1 MGTSFSDRFY
11 IAAPQGVAAKLS
23 SMLLAAQI
31 MPSGVVHTG
40 MEAVRAAQ
48 GGAMLLTTYR
58 LPDMTGEEL
67 GFAMEVLLSAG
78 ALDVYTL
85 PIGMK
90 KNRPGVMLNVLCRP
104 EKREEL
110 VRLLFLHTTTI
121 GVRETRHDRY
131 ILRREEETM
140 QTPFGPVRGK
150 SVEGYGVR
158 RSKPEYEDLRRIAL
172 EQGISLRQAREAIL
186 RKDEKA

>member
-1 MGTSFSDRFY
+1 MTDEIY
-11 IAAPQGVAAKLS
+11 ELS
-23 SMLLAAQI
+23 CNLD
-31 MPSGVVHTG
+31 
-40 MEAVRAAQ
+40 
-48 GGAMLLTTYR
+48 
-58 LPDMTGEEL
+58 DMTGEEL

-90 KNRPGVMLNVLCRP
+90 KNRPWVMLNVLCRP

-150 SVEGYGVR
+150 FVEGYGVR

>member
-1 MGTSFSDRFY
+1 MTDEIY
-11 IAAPQGVAAKLS
+11 ELS
-23 SMLLAAQI
+23 CNLD
-31 MPSGVVHTG
+31 
-40 MEAVRAAQ
+40 
-48 GGAMLLTTYR
+48 
-58 LPDMTGEEL
+58 DMTGEEL

-90 KNRPGVMLNVLCRP
+90 KNHPGVMLNVLCRP

-172 EQGISLRQAREAIL
+172 AQGISLRQAREAIL

>member
-1 MGTSFSDRFY
+1 MTDEIY
-11 IAAPQGVAAKLS
+11 ELS
-23 SMLLAAQI
+23 CNLD
-31 MPSGVVHTG
+31 
-40 MEAVRAAQ
+40 
-48 GGAMLLTTYR
+48 
-58 LPDMTGEEL
+58 DMTGEEL

-90 KNRPGVMLNVLCRP
+90 KNRPGVMLNVLCRL

-140 QTPFGPVRGK
+140 QTPFGPVRRK

>member
-1 MGTSFSDRFY
+1 MTDEIY
-11 IAAPQGVAAKLS
+11 ELS
-23 SMLLAAQI
+23 CNLD
-31 MPSGVVHTG
+31 
-40 MEAVRAAQ
+40 
-48 GGAMLLTTYR
+48 
-58 LPDMTGEEL
+58 DMTGEDI
-67 GFAMEVLLSAG
+67 GFAMEQLLAVG
-78 ALDVYTL
+78 APEVFTT
-85 PIGMK
+85 PIPMK

>member
-1 MGTSFSDRFY
+1 MTDEIY
-11 IAAPQGVAAKLS
+11 ELS
-23 SMLLAAQI
+23 CNLD
-31 MPSGVVHTG
+31 
-40 MEAVRAAQ
+40 
-48 GGAMLLTTYR
+48 
-58 LPDMTGEEL
+58 DMTGEEL

-90 KNRPGVMLNVLCRP
+90 KHRFGVMLNVLCRP

>member
-1 MGTSFSDRFY
+1 MTDEIY
-11 IAAPQGVAAKLS
+11 ELS
-23 SMLLAAQI
+23 CNLD
-31 MPSGVVHTG
+31 
-40 MEAVRAAQ
+40 
-48 GGAMLLTTYR
+48 
-58 LPDMTGEEL
+58 DMTGEEL

-90 KNRPGVMLNVLCRP
+90 KNRPGVMLNVLSRP

>member
-1 MGTSFSDRFY
+1 MTDEIY
-11 IAAPQGVAAKLS
+11 ELS
-23 SMLLAAQI
+23 CNLD
-31 MPSGVVHTG
+31 
-40 MEAVRAAQ
+40 
-48 GGAMLLTTYR
+48 
-58 LPDMTGEEL
+58 DMTGEEL

-104 EKREEL
+104 EKPEEL

>member
-1 MGTSFSDRFY
+1 MTDEIY
-11 IAAPQGVAAKLS
+11 ELS
-23 SMLLAAQI
+23 CNLD
-31 MPSGVVHTG
+31 
-40 MEAVRAAQ
+40 
-48 GGAMLLTTYR
+48 
-58 LPDMTGEEL
+58 DMTGEEL

-90 KNRPGVMLNVLCRP
+90 KNRPGVMLNVLCRL

-140 QTPFGPVRGK
+140 QTPFGPVHGK

>member
-1 MGTSFSDRFY
+1 MTDEIY
-11 IAAPQGVAAKLS
+11 ELS
-23 SMLLAAQI
+23 CNLD
-31 MPSGVVHTG
+31 
-40 MEAVRAAQ
+40 
-48 GGAMLLTTYR
+48 
-58 LPDMTGEEL
+58 DMTGEEL

-104 EKREEL
+104 HKREEL

-158 RSKPEYEDLRRIAL
+158 RSKPEYEELRRIAL

>member
-1 MGTSFSDRFY
+1 MTDEIY
-11 IAAPQGVAAKLS
+11 ELS
-23 SMLLAAQI
+23 CNLD
-31 MPSGVVHTG
+31 
-40 MEAVRAAQ
+40 
-48 GGAMLLTTYR
+48 
-58 LPDMTGEEL
+58 DMTGEEL

-110 VRLLFLHTTTI
+110 VRLLFLHTTPSGCRRPGTTVI
-121 GVRETRHDRY
+121 SSAGRKRLCRPPSAPFVRNPWRA
-131 ILRREEETM
+131 M
-140 QTPFGPVRGK
+140 GSGAA
-150 SVEGYGVR
+150 S
-158 RSKPEYEDLRRIAL
+158 PEYEDLRRIAL

>member
-1 MGTSFSDRFY
+1 MLPDTVSVIRLYHAIREDENIVNATQVNYIDGTSSADLTRAEIDGRRQAFRILDFLRETVPGYENAFISQMP
-11 IAAPQGVAAKLS
+11 AA
-23 SMLLAAQI
+23 
-31 MPSGVVHTG
+31 
-40 MEAVRAAQ
+40 
-48 GGAMLLTTYR
+48 
-58 LPDMTGEEL
+58 
-67 GFAMEVLLSAG
+67 
-78 ALDVYTL
+78 
-85 PIGMK
+85 
-90 KNRPGVMLNVLCRP
+90 
-104 EKREEL
+104 
-110 VRLLFLHTTTI
+110 I

-172 EQGISLRQAREAIL
+172 AQGISLRQAREAIL